1 MQINEESILIENR
14 NTNKKNNKEK
24 NIKISKINDYSLINK
39 NNFNLSCIL
48 ISIISIFLFIF
59 FIIKIKCSFF
69 PSSNIIQ
76 EEPSSELNNIIN
88 DQPLIT
94 ELKNIINSFELSPI
108 DISKSIQKNPISKT
122 PQISIII
129 PVFNNAEKIKLT
141 IHSIQF
147 QNISDIEIIIV
158 DDNSEDNTKQFI
170 EEAQKEDPRIKLLK
184 NQNNK
189 GILYTRS
196 IGVLNSKGKYIFTI
210 NSGDMFINE
219 IFKICV
225 EQSEFNDID
234 IIEFSYYNFSYFNS
248 SLYKIP
254 ISNFFNEKIIIQPEL
269 SSFMYKEKNESGQK
283 YELIDK
289 YIWEKCIKNE
299 LYKKAID
306 MLNLLIYSEKVFFFE
321 SQIINFGLFKI
332 AKSFKFINKKG
343 IIHIF
348 NKKAIIDKKQFFQDN
363 IKYIIN
369 LFKNSQNDKDVEIA
383 IFELEIFFNKYPN
396 ELVKEHKKLL
406 YELFEEINNCKDIDE
421 NKKGELEIKM
431 KNILNEKLL

>member
-59 FIIKIKCSFF
+59 FIKKIKFSFF
-69 PSSNIIQ
+69 PSSNIIL
-76 EEPSSELNNIIN
+76 ETPSSESNNIIN
-88 DQPLIT
+88 DQSLIN

-108 DISKSIQKNPISKT
+108 DISKSSKT
-122 PQISIII
+122 PQISVII

-225 EQSEFNDID
+225 EQNILILPYIKFLFQIFLMRKLLFNQN
-234 IIEFSYYNFSYFNS
+234 YQA
-248 SLYKIP
+248 L
-254 ISNFFNEKIIIQPEL
+254 
-269 SSFMYKEKNESGQK
+269 
-283 YELIDK
+283 
-289 YIWEKCIKNE
+289 CIK
-299 LYKKAID
+299 K
-306 MLNLLIYSEKVFFFE
+306 
-321 SQIINFGLFKI
+321 
-332 AKSFKFINKKG
+332 
-343 IIHIF
+343 
-348 NKKAIIDKKQFFQDN
+348 
-363 IKYIIN
+363 
-369 LFKNSQNDKDVEIA
+369 
-383 IFELEIFFNKYPN
+383 
-396 ELVKEHKKLL
+396 
-406 YELFEEINNCKDIDE
+406 
-421 NKKGELEIKM
+421 KM
-431 KNILNEKLL
+431 KVDKNMN